1 MKKLVVIDGL
11 DGSGKATQAKILA
24 KKLKKQGKFVRQM
37 EYPRYESDSSALVRL
52 YLDGKISENP
62 FEVNAY
68 ASTSFYACDHYIGY
82 KTDWERDYL
91 EGKIIISDRY
101 VSSNAIHQMVKLPKT
116 EWDYFINWLYDYEF
130 FKLGLPKETCLI
142 YLDLDPIIS
151 QRLINTRCNESKKK
165 DIHEKNLEYLIKC
178 REAAIYSS
186 KLMGWNVIKCD
197 CEAGVLPVEKISQK
211 IIKLI
216 NNLNF

>member
-1 MKKLVVIDGL
+1 MKKLIVIDGL

-24 KKLKKQGKFVRQM
+24 KKLKKQGKFVRQI

-91 EGKIIISDRY
+91 DGKIVISDRY
-101 VSSNAIHQMVKLPKT
+101 VSSNAIHQMAKLPKSNISRPGS
-116 EWDYFINWLYDYEF
+116 YNFSR
-130 FKLGLPKETCLI
+130 
-142 YLDLDPIIS
+142 LD
-151 QRLINTRCNESKKK
+151 
-165 DIHEKNLEYLIKC
+165 
-178 REAAIYSS
+178 
-186 KLMGWNVIKCD
+186 
-197 CEAGVLPVEKISQK
+197 
-211 IIKLI
+211 
-216 NNLNF
+216 